1 MTDIQK
7 LYQVT
12 DFLIEVT
19 EAFREELTVQNG
31 GQKDSQFHYYF
42 FFVSSIPTISEMNE
56 EHNAFKG
63 NCAIFKKHCHL

>member
-31 GQKDSQFHYYF
+31 GQKDSQFHYFLFLLHQYRLF
-42 FFVSSIPTISEMNE
+42 R
-56 EHNAFKG
+56 K
-63 NCAIFKKHCHL
+63 